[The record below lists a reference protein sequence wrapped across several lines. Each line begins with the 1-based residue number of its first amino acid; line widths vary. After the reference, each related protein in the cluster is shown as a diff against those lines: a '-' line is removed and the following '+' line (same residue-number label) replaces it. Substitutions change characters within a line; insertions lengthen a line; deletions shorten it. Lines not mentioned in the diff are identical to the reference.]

1 MARTIDQQ
9 IADAQAKLARLK
21 IRQKASDTRRK
32 IIVGAIVTTEA
43 LKDPKISKWL
53 ASTLR
58 KNATRD
64 VDRRKSPDCWPTSMP
79 GRKAPGRVSMS
90 GVKDPFEILA
100 DEITLI
106 RRQVD
111 HLNAPA

>member
-1 MARTIDQQ
+1 
-9 IADAQAKLARLK
+9 
-21 IRQKASDTRRK
+21 
-32 IIVGAIVTTEA
+32 
-43 LKDPKISKWL
+43 
-53 ASTLR
+53 
-58 KNATRD
+58 
-64 VDRRKSPDCWPTSMP
+64 
-79 GRKAPGRVSMS
+79 MS